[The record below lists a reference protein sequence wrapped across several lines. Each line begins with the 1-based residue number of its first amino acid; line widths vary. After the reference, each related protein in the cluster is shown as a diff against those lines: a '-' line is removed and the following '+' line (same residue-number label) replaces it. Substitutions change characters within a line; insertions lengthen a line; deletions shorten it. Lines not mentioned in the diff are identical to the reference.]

1 MTIQDALK
9 ILEIPLQ
16 DFPSTKNPKSFE
28 EAKLFLNEFK
38 IKIKNQRRKLAK
50 KYHPDL
56 NPENAEKMK
65 EINNICD
72 ELLKTKL
79 VPVQPRMATRVV
91 IIRNDWQ
98 GTTSTTYS
106 SYY

>member
-1 MTIQDALK
+1 MTVQEALK
-9 ILEIPLQ
+9 ILEIQLN
-16 DFPSTKNPKSFE
+16 DFPNVKNPKTFE
-28 EAKLFLNEFK
+28 EAKLFLEEFK
-38 IKIKNQRRKLAK
+38 TKIKNQRRKLAK

-65 EINNICD
+65 QINNICD
-72 ELLKTKL
+72 ELLKTE
-79 VPVQPRMATRVV
+79 VVAVQPRIATRVV

-98 GTTSTTYS
+98 GTTSTTV